1 MQRADLEP
9 SHPLMKAVS
18 DACKRR
24 QERMACFNNPDVPLD
39 TNHVE
44 RAIRP
49 VAMGKR
55 SWHFAGNEEGARRI
69 GIIQSLLASCKLQ
82 GINPRTWLIDV
93 LQRVGCHPASRV
105 HELTSRLWK
114 RHVADCPLGSDV
126 DTS

>member
-1 MQRADLEP
+1 
-9 SHPLMKAVS
+9 MKAVG

-24 QERMACFNNPDVPLD
+24 KERMVCFSNPDVPLD

-49 VAMGKR
+49 VVIGKK
-55 SWHFAGNEEGARRI
+55 SWMCAGNEDGARRI

-93 LQRVGCHPASRV
+93 LQRVGYHPASRA
-105 HELTSRLWK
+105 HELTPRLWK
-114 RHVADCPLGSDV
+114 QHVADCPCTMCASPS
-126 DTS
+126 TFFR